1 MRVSFRGRLFAAF
14 LIVSLIPLVIS
25 SALLLQVF
33 HYRMTATSER
43 EAQEYL
49 DHALSAMDAAAEGFV
64 RVRDALRENA
74 TLRAALTGGAVSSTR
89 VYNELFRAT
98 EDLRGYAN
106 FEIYD
111 ADGLFRWST
120 QSLPRIASLPTGWGA
135 LNAAAEGDGETI
147 PFLPCEE
154 GGNGPLLRGA
164 AAICDSHDE
173 IIGYLV
179 IQMYD
184 AHFRALYDGRY
195 GAQNDLLLLSP
206 YWHGV
211 YATEA
216 GLADT
221 LAPQLRERLM
231 SGATLNAADELFF
244 YTVARQESTGFY
256 LVLRQPEVLTQNT
269 MRVLYTV
276 TAFSALICVL
286 ISILMSFTY
295 SQQISEPIRRLEGA
309 FSRVELGDLDAR
321 VDNAGAESDELSRLG
336 TQFNGMV
343 EALSRNQEALL
354 ENQRALDETQIR
366 MLQAQ
371 LNPHFLGNTLDT
383 MKWISKINKVP
394 QVATMSADLADI
406 LRFGISPDELVP
418 LRRETEI
425 LERYIEIQRIRL
437 SDGFTFTLDLPAELE
452 DCVVP
457 KMILQP
463 LAENAIL
470 HGLEGVENGAVA
482 VTAESDGETLR
493 IRVADNGRGFPDGMT
508 GAYRERNE
516 TLARGHLGLYN
527 VDMILR
533 KYYGEGSGLYLENPK
548 AGGAVVTA
556 VLPLRREE
564 AEEEC

>member
-1 MRVSFRGRLFAAF
+1 MKISFRNRLFIAF
-14 LIVSLIPLVIS
+14 LLVSLIPLAIS

-33 HYRMTATSER
+33 RYRMAASSER

-49 DHALSAMDAAAEGFV
+49 DTALSAMEAATEGFV
-64 RVRDALRENA
+64 RARD
-74 TLRAALTGGAVSSTR
+74 TLRASTTLRSALTGDAVSSTR

-98 EDLRGYAN
+98 EELRGYAS
-106 FEIYD
+106 FDIYD

-120 QSLPRIASLPTGWGA
+120 QSLPRIASLPTDWGA
-135 LNAAAEGDGETI
+135 LNAAAKDTGTI

-154 GGNGPLLRGA
+154 AAGGPLLRGA
-164 AAICDSHDE
+164 ATLCDANGK
-173 IIGYLV
+173 IVGYLV

-184 AHFRALYDGRY
+184 AHFRALFDGRY

-221 LAPQLRERLM
+221 LAPRLCERLM
-231 SGATLNAADELFF
+231 RGASLNAADEPFL
-244 YTVARQESTGFY
+244 YTAARQDSTGFY
-256 LVLRQPEVLTQNT
+256 LVLRQPEMLTQNT

-286 ISILMSFTY
+286 ISVLMSFLY
-295 SQQISEPIRRLEGA
+295 SRQISKPIRRLEGA

-321 VDNAGAESDELSRLG
+321 VADSGAGSDELSRLG
-336 TQFNGMV
+336 AQFNAMV
-343 EALSRNQEALL
+343 EALSRNQAALL

-418 LRRETEI
+418 LRREAKI
-425 LERYIEIQRIRL
+425 LERYIEIQKIRL
-437 SDGFTFTLDLPAELE
+437 SDGFSFTLDLPAELE
-452 DCVVP
+452 DCLVP

-463 LAENAIL
+463 LVENAIL
-470 HGLEGVENGAVA
+470 HGLEGVKNGTVA
-482 VTAESDGETLR
+482 VMAETDGEMLR
-493 IRVADNGRGFPDGMT
+493 IRVVDNGRGFLPDMT
-508 GAYRERNE
+508 GAYREHGA
-516 TLARGHLGLYN
+516 LASGHLGLYN

-533 KYYGEGSGLYLENPK
+533 KYYGEGSGLYLENPEK
-548 AGGAVVTA
+548 GGAAVTA
-556 VLPLRREE
+556 ALPLRREE
-564 AEEEC
+564 DEEEC

>member
-1 MRVSFRGRLFAAF
+1 MKISFRNRLFVAF
-14 LIVSLIPLVIS
+14 LLVSLIPLAVS

-33 HYRMTATSER
+33 RFRMTASAER

-49 DHALSAMDAAAEGFV
+49 DHALSAMDAAAEGFA
-64 RVRDALRENA
+64 RARDTLRESA
-74 TLRAALTGGAVSSTR
+74 TLRSALAGGAVSSTR

-98 EDLRGYAN
+98 EDLRNYAS
-106 FEIYD
+106 FDVYD

-135 LNAAAEGDGETI
+135 LNAAAADAEEI

-154 GGNGPLLRGA
+154 TENGPRLRGA
-164 AAICDSHDE
+164 AALCDANGNTV
-173 IIGYLV
+173 GYLV

-184 AHFRALYDGRY
+184 AHFRTLFEGRY

-231 SGATLNAADELFF
+231 AGAALNAADEPFV
-244 YTVARQESTGFY
+244 YTTVRQESTGFY
-256 LVLRQPEVLTQNT
+256 LVLRQPDALTQNT

-276 TAFSALICVL
+276 TALSALICVL

-295 SQQISEPIRRLEGA
+295 SQQISKPIRRLESA

-321 VDNAGAESDELSRLG
+321 VTDGNAESDELSRLG

-343 EALSRNQEALL
+343 EALARNQEALL

-418 LRRETEI
+418 LRREAEI

-437 SDGFTFTLDLPAELE
+437 SDGFTFTLDIPAELE
-452 DCVVP
+452 DCIVP

-470 HGLEGVENGAVA
+470 HGLESVENGAVA
-482 VTAESDGETLR
+482 VTAETDGKTLR
-493 IRVADNGRGFPDGMT
+493 IRVADNGRGFPSDMT
-508 GAYRERNE
+508 GAYREHE
-516 TLARGHLGLYN
+516 ALASGHLGLYN

-533 KYYGEGSGLYLENPK
+533 KYYGEGSGLYLENLA
-548 AGGAVVTA
+548 AGGAAVTA